1 MNACY
6 FQFSNASWILTS
18 LDAFNIYH
26 AFFAVP
32 ALCFVTTHA
41 LPKYTDEGRRRWR
54 EWTCDQDE
62 LPPGRSNDKSV
73 NDTPET
79 RMLSFWW
86 NFRHWMHRNLSKWQP
101 QVQPVTIVSKRH
113 FRFGDQTQSM
123 IVVLTALFSLIL
135 PEFVVTTSS
144 AASEGSSFVE
154 QIDAKIICIR
164 NMLVLWRRADGVCH
178 LAARFAAILV
188 PCGEVKSLQ
197 LIWRWKLRV
206 ASTETLKTK
215 GGQFDNFVVT
225 GGTGSCHFDNLR
237 CHQWR
242 QSYQI
247 DDLLFSVNRKVVRMT
262 ALVATGDVEA
272 STSPVTTRAAT
283 VTTSPFLCWSS
294 NEL

>member
-1 MNACY
+1 MD
-6 FQFSNASWILTS
+6 LR
-18 LDAFNIYH
+18 
-26 AFFAVP
+26 P
-32 ALCFVTTHA
+32 
-41 LPKYTDEGRRRWR
+41 RRA
-54 EWTCDQDE
+54 
-62 LPPGRSNDKSV
+62 PPGRSNDKSV

-197 LIWRWKLRV
+197 LIWRLKLRV

-215 GGQFDNFVVT
+215 GRQFDNFVVT
-225 GGTGSCHFDNLR
+225 GGTVS
-237 CHQWR
+237 
-242 QSYQI
+242 SSQI

-262 ALVATGDVEA
+262 ALVATGDDEA
-272 STSPVTTRAAT
+272 STSPLTTRAAT